1 MFLFGSVFYVAF
13 AIIFLS
19 ILAIAITNIVSAIRG
34 SHGCKGS
41 NNFSQMHDMHM
52 QMHNQAHQMHMDMHN
67 QAVHMHTEAHNNACA
82 SFNNGMFM

>member
-19 ILAIAITNIVSAIRG
+19 IFTIAITNIIRAIRG
-34 SHGCKGS
+34 SHS
-41 NNFSQMHDMHM
+41 NKSSCEFDSAHDMHM
-52 QMHNQAHQMHMDMHN
+52 QMHHQAHQMHMDMHN